1 MIVTYLIL
9 ALLGIIWVSVS
20 VMSSE
25 FYSTGKE
32 NRFRFRYWF
41 AVGMLNIFHI
51 LLAFF
56 YKYTGYASFQDARWL
71 AFILIDA
78 LLLEIFIMPIARRKC
93 ELFVRTTFY
102 FALILD
108 FMGNT
113 PIFIIINSIILIY
126 LASKMKYKK
135 VGNHFRISFV
145 LYGVMSALPY
155 FVGFTTNLSLLAGL
169 VYSAHLGWG
178 VRILYKE
185 EKTDE
190 LMKQRLRE
198 EERDE

>member
-41 AVGMLNIFHI
+41 SIGMLNIFHI
-51 LLAFF
+51 ILAFF
-56 YKYTGYASFQDARWL
+56 YKMTGDAGFQEARWL
-71 AFILIDA
+71 AFVLVDA
-78 LLLEIFIMPIARRKC
+78 LLLEIFVIPIAKRKC
-93 ELFVRTTFY
+93 ELFVRTAFY
-102 FALILD
+102 FCLILD

-113 PIFIIINSIILIY
+113 PVFMVVNSIILIY
-126 LASKMKYKK
+126 LASNMKYDKPKK
-135 VGNHFRISFV
+135 HFKISFV
-145 LYGVMSALPY
+145 LYGLMSTLPY
-155 FVGFTTNLSLLAGL
+155 FVGFTTNLSLLSGL

-178 VRILYKE
+178 VRMLYKE
-185 EKTDE
+185 EKADE
-190 LMKQRLRE
+190 FLRKRLGGINE
-198 EERDE
+198 